1 MAIRKV
7 INGEAINLD
16 NGGGGGSSPSASGV
30 SYDNIDSG
38 LDATNAQDAIDE
50 LKDGLDGKQ
59 SKLINPLTQNDVINN
74 LTSSSTTKP
83 LSAAQGKELKDM
95 IVVQNDTFTITVA
108 ANGTMNG
115 TKSYSKSGYTPIFC
129 VLTSSAWSDNCQ
141 ALNQSWSKNNGSASV
156 SYIMLSKYP
165 SQMTVSFDVQILWK
179 KN

>member
-16 NGGGGGSSPSASGV
+16 NGSGGGSSPSASGV

-59 SKLINPLTQNDVINN
+59 SKLINPLTQSDVVNN

-83 LSAAQGKELKDM
+83 LSAAQGKALKDAQ
-95 IVVQNDTFTITVA
+95 VTI
-108 ANGTMNG
+108 
-115 TKSYSKSGYTPIFC
+115 KHK
-129 VLTSSAWSDNCQ
+129 
-141 ALNQSWSKNNGSASV
+141 
-156 SYIMLSKYP
+156 
-165 SQMTVSFDVQILWK
+165 TVSFTIDAYGNIPLTAYNSFITANNFITAFVTYSNGVILCFPYYY
-179 KN
+179 NGNISFRVFVESSGTLMVLTNASIECTFTYT